1 MLRLPHLLSLGPEPQ
16 MIVSVEFFK
25 FFEQIRAL
33 LDRHDMQHC
42 VIDRLRQR
50 QIPFVDDHLE
60 TLLGVAPR
68 DGLRQT
74 LQLLLLGH
82 L

>member
-1 MLRLPHLLSLGPEPQ
+1 
-16 MIVSVEFFK
+16 
-25 FFEQIRAL
+25 
-33 LDRHDMQHC
+33 MQHC